1 MSSPGEGPDASPER
15 QPFFDPGAL
24 GRQKPPHEAAP
35 SGLAAQAQ
43 GSAPDSA
50 PSPPPPPPPSPPE
63 TLTSAPF
70 PMRFEVAYPER
81 LSRLST
87 FFRGFLIIPVWFFLY
102 LVQTL
107 QYAAMPA
114 GWLTVF
120 LRRRYPRWL
129 FAANSGAFGFEAR
142 AWSYALL
149 LTDRFPS
156 FDTGTSP
163 VTLEYDDPPQGEL
176 SRWRVFFWKGVLLI
190 PHFILLSFLMVGVV
204 VVVFLSWWAILFT
217 GRYPRGLFGF
227 VTGVTRW
234 YFRVL
239 GYFASFHDRFPPFAL
254 SAAAGPAASS
264 TVVISG
270 VLGALAAGGL
280 AVLIGVAAAMA
291 NEPHVESVDY
301 DQLARG
307 VPQGGVTVETFS
319 GNIDVWLDEVT
330 DPGDDLVPILDV
342 ERDERMIVFTWQVDN
357 FSDDSAWVRPG
368 EIRLKAETDGEIE
381 TYDAS
386 LIVVGG
392 EVAPGKIA
400 GDDGDR
406 VQAVFIIPRDA
417 EPTELRFT
425 AGFLTLGGIK
435 YRFK

>member
-1 MSSPGEGPDASPER
+1 
-15 QPFFDPGAL
+15 
-24 GRQKPPHEAAP
+24 
-35 SGLAAQAQ
+35 
-43 GSAPDSA
+43 
-50 PSPPPPPPPSPPE
+50 
-63 TLTSAPF
+63 
-70 PMRFEVAYPER
+70 
-81 LSRLST
+81 
-87 FFRGFLIIPVWFFLY
+87 
-102 LVQTL
+102 
-107 QYAAMPA
+107 
-114 GWLTVF
+114 
-120 LRRRYPRWL
+120 
-129 FAANSGAFGFEAR
+129 
-142 AWSYALL
+142 
-149 LTDRFPS
+149 
-156 FDTGTSP
+156 
-163 VTLEYDDPPQGEL
+163 
-176 SRWRVFFWKGVLLI
+176 
-190 PHFILLSFLMVGVV
+190 MVGVV